1 MVRAG
6 GSCDARGNDHPR
18 GTTVTCTTCG
28 AKLETTATTCPV
40 CGASLPSP
48 DPDPA
53 ARDDAPEPDGMTAD
67 RADAIEPDV
76 AEPGTAEPG
85 AAEPHASQPGAAEPS
100 APEPSAPEPGTPV
113 SEAWETG
120 AGEPAP
126 EMADPGPGTSAAGG
140 DWSPTPTPT
149 ASGGDWSRSATDV
162 GGRGYP
168 PPDTGG
174 YPPPDAGGGWSPP
187 PGTGGNWSPPPGS
200 GGSWSAAPGGA
211 QPVWGGAAAH
221 PSGLSSDVRNWG
233 LAAHLSAYV
242 GAWVALAFLGPLVVW
257 LLKRDD
263 HPFIDHH
270 AKEALNFNLSFLLY
284 GVVGGIIAI
293 PLGLITLGIG
303 LIPIIIIGAVLVVA
317 WLILPIIAAIKA
329 ANGEGYR
336 YPFTIR
342 FVS

>member
-1 MVRAG
+1 MVRVG

-28 AKLETTATTCPV
+28 AQLETTATTCPV
-40 CGASLPSP
+40 CGARLPSP

-53 ARDDAPEPDGMTAD
+53 ARDDATEPDPAARDDATEPDVLTAD
-67 RADAIEPDV
+67 RADATEP
-76 AEPGTAEPG
+76 
-85 AAEPHASQPGAAEPS
+85 AASTSDIPERG
-100 APEPSAPEPGTPV
+100 APEPSAAEPGSPV
-113 SEAWETG
+113 SEAWGTG

-126 EMADPGPGTSAAGG
+126 GTADRGLGTPAAGG
-140 DWSPTPTPT
+140 DWSPTPT
-149 ASGGDWSRSATDV
+149 ASGGDWSATGAGSGD
-162 GGRGYP
+162 
-168 PPDTGG
+168 D
-174 YPPPDAGGGWSPP
+174 PPPDAAGGWPPPADTGGNWSPP
-187 PGTGGNWSPPPGS
+187 PATGGNWSPPPG
-200 GGSWSAAPGGA
+200 GA
-211 QPVWGGAAAH
+211 QPVWGGGASAH
-221 PSGLSSDVRNWG
+221 PSGLSSEVRNWG

-257 LLKRDD
+257 LLKRDE

-284 GVVGGIIAI
+284 GVVGGIIAL

-303 LIPIIIIGAVLVVA
+303 LIPIVIIGAVLVVA